1 MRIVRRLLG
10 VILVVVVVVAIT
22 VTGLLAWI
30 TLRAQP
36 PSSGTI
42 RIAGLQ
48 ASVTVG
54 RDADGIVS
62 ITADTP
68 HDLFVAQGYVHATE
82 RLWQMEVWRHIG
94 AGRLSELFGTS
105 QVDTDR
111 FIRTLGWRQA
121 AQRDLDALS
130 PEVQDILQW
139 YADGVNAYIDAQ
151 QGSLGLPFV
160 VVGMQ
165 SGLGGGLGGYTPEP
179 WTPLDSATWQK
190 VQAWNLG
197 GNLTSELMRLVLDA
211 RLGDPSRTDEL
222 TPPYP
227 SWAPII
233 APTSLL
239 AGTTGVAGSS
249 SVTGSAATDATR
261 PGILTAD
268 ATPAD
273 PFLASTLSA
282 AQLDGLRSLAAT
294 ARAIPTLAGLDQG
307 DGLLGAR
314 GRGSNDWVVAP
325 SKSATG
331 GALLANDPHLGISNP
346 SVWYMNGLHCR
357 AVGPDCPFDVTGV
370 SFPGAPLVILG
381 HDARVAWGAT
391 NTGPDVE
398 DLVMERTDPND
409 PARYLWGD
417 TSLPFE
423 TRTETIQVAGGEPIT
438 MTVRSTIHGPILND
452 VEDRLADLPDLYA
465 LRWTATAEPD
475 RTLEAF
481 LGLDLATDWSSFR
494 DALSVYGSPIQNFVY
509 ADVDGHIGYQMPGYV
524 PIRQAQGDRGARPV
538 PGWDAQHEWVGR
550 IAYDDLPRLYDP
562 PTGVI
567 VTANNAV
574 VDADY
579 PFFISDEW
587 DPGDR
592 ASRIL
597 SRLDEAVAKGGVTV
611 EDLSSIQMDATV
623 LRVDRIRPVLDGAQ
637 PTTDDGRLL
646 LDRIQGWDGRCDDIA
661 STGCLA
667 WMAFE
672 YRLERGIFDDDLGLD
687 IARDYVGV
695 EPSWTLLSR
704 LATQPEASWW
714 DDSSTPQVE
723 RAPDIVAAA
732 LDKAGAELR
741 TAYGDPSG
749 WTWGRAH
756 TATFREPTLGESGIG
771 PLEWYFDQGP
781 FAVGGEA
788 GSPDATSWRAGAGY
802 PDPDTPD
809 APDASI
815 AQVFAVTNLPSYR
828 LAIDMSDL
836 DGARIVTTTGNGG
849 HPFGPHDGD
858 LTDDWVAGRT
868 VPLPF
873 TGGAIQA
880 STVQTL
886 TLEPDGGG

>member
-10 VILVVVVVVAIT
+10 VIVLVAVVIAIA
-22 VTGLLAWI
+22 VTGLLAWV

-36 PSSGTI
+36 PTSGTI
-42 RIAGLQ
+42 RLAGLD
-48 ASVTVG
+48 APVSVA
-54 RDADGIVS
+54 RDANGIAD
-62 ITADTP
+62 ITATTP
-68 HDLFVAQGYVHATE
+68 HDLFVAQGYVHASE

-94 AGRLSELFGTS
+94 AGRLSELFGPS
-105 QVDTDR
+105 QLDTDR
-111 FIRTLGWRQA
+111 FIRTVGWRQA

-130 PEVQDILQW
+130 PQVRDILQW
-139 YADGVNAYIDAQ
+139 YADGVNAFIDGHK
-151 QGSLGLPFV
+151 GSLGLPFV

-165 SGLGGGLGGYTPEP
+165 AGLGGGVGGYTPEP

-197 GNLTSELMRLVLDA
+197 GNLTSELLRLVLDA
-211 RLGDPSRTDEL
+211 RLGDPTRTDEL

-239 AGTTGVAGSS
+239 DARTGAAGATTA
-249 SVTGSAATDATR
+249 TGMGASDTHGASGAS
-261 PGILTAD
+261 LTA
-268 ATPAD
+268 
-273 PFLASTLSA
+273 
-282 AQLDGLRSLAAT
+282 AQADGLRALADT
-294 ARAIPTLAGLDQG
+294 ARAIPALAGLDQG

-325 SKSATG
+325 SRSATG

-346 SVWYMNGLHCR
+346 SVWYMNGLHCQV
-357 AVGPDCPFDVTGV
+357 VGPDCPWDVTGV

-381 HDARVAWGAT
+381 HNARIAWGAT
-391 NTGPDVE
+391 TTGPDVQ
-398 DLVMERTDPND
+398 DLVIERPD
-409 PARYLWGD
+409 PADPTHYRWGD
-417 TSLPFE
+417 TWLPFE
-423 TRTETIQVAGGEPIT
+423 TRTETIAVAGGEPVT
-438 MTVRSTIHGPILND
+438 MTVRSTIHGPVLND
-452 VEDRLADLPDLYA
+452 VEDRLDGLPDLYA

-481 LGLDLATDWSSFR
+481 LGLDLAHDWTSFR
-494 DALSVYGSPIQNFVY
+494 DALSVYGAPIQNFVY
-509 ADVDGHIGYQMPGYV
+509 ADVDGHIGYQMPGDV

-550 IAYDDLPRLYDP
+550 VAYDDLPRLYDP

-574 VDADY
+574 VDGEY

-592 ASRIL
+592 AARIL
-597 SRLDEAVAKGGVTV
+597 SRLDEAAARGGVTV
-611 EDLSSIQMDATV
+611 DDLSSIQMDSIV
-623 LRVDRIRPVLDGAQ
+623 LRFDRIRPVLEGVQ

-646 LDRIQGWDGRCDDIA
+646 LDRIRSWDGRCDDVA

-672 YRLERGIFDDDLGLD
+672 YRLERGIFDDELGLD
-687 IARDYVGV
+687 VARDYVGV
-695 EPSWTLLSR
+695 EPSWTLLAR
-704 LATQPEASWW
+704 LVTQPEAAWW
-714 DDSSTPQVE
+714 DDTTTPQVE
-723 RAPDIVAAA
+723 TAPDIATAA
-732 LDKAGAELR
+732 LDRAGAELR
-741 TAYGDPSG
+741 TAYGDPDH

-802 PDPDTPD
+802 LDPDTPG

-815 AQVFAVTNLPSYR
+815 ADVFAVTNLPSYR
-828 LAIDMSDL
+828 LAIDMTDL

-849 HPFGPHDGD
+849 NPFGAHYGD
-858 LTDDWVAGRT
+858 LTDDWIAGRT

-873 TGGAIQA
+873 SAG
-880 STVQTL
+880 TVQAATVSTL
-886 TLEPDGGG
+886 TLEPDQP